1 MPVRISMNRSYCKGF
16 NLIES
21 MVALL
26 VISVG
31 LLGVAALF
39 LNSVKAT
46 DSAMLR
52 SQAIS
57 LAYELADR
65 ARANYQQ
72 AELGAYNIQMGVQ
85 PAAVDCSASP
95 CAADQLAISDLAEW
109 KAHLAANLPS
119 GDGSAVLNAGEILTI
134 TVQWD
139 DRGTVEQYQLQ
150 VQL

>member
-1 MPVRISMNRSYCKGF
+1 MPMNWKRCAGF

-21 MVALL
+21 MVALV

-39 LNSVKAT
+39 VSSVKTT

-52 SQAIS
+52 SQAVS
-57 LAYELADR
+57 LAYELADK
-65 ARANYQQ
+65 ARANLQE
-72 AELGAYNIQMGVQ
+72 AELGSYDIALGQTVT
-85 PAAVDCSASP
+85 AVDCTTVQCNTS
-95 CAADQLAISDLAEW
+95 QLAQSDLADW
-109 KAHLAANLPS
+109 KAKLAAALPS
-119 GDGSAVLNAGEILTI
+119 GDGSAALGAGEIMTI
-134 TVQWD
+134 TVQWN